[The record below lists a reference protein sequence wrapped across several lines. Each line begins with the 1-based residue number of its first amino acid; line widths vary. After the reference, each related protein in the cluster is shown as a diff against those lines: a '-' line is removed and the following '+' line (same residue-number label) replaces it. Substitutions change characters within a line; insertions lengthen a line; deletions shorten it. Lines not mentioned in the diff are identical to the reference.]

1 VAATGGRPARRLRPS
16 VHSAAASARPGA
28 AIVRPPAAPDAGL
41 LAAILDGLDEI
52 DRRRLRHRR
61 VMVVA
66 AAGAVVLARRRTR
79 GAR

>member
-1 VAATGGRPARRLRPS
+1 V
-16 VHSAAASARPGA
+16 AAASARPGA
-28 AIVRPPAAPDAGL
+28 AIGRPPAPSDDGL

-52 DRRRLRHRR
+52 DRKRLRHRR
-61 VMVVA
+61 VIVVA